1 MPTSS
6 LSTSPLSEIYDI
18 AVVGGGING
27 TGIACDAAGRG
38 LSVFLCEKDDLARHT
53 SSASSKLI
61 HGGLR
66 YLEHHEF
73 RLVREALAEREV
85 LLAKAPHIVSPM
97 RFILPHRPHLRPA
110 WLIRAGLFL
119 YDNLGKR
126 KALPRSRGLRF
137 GAGSPLKAEI
147 SKGFEY
153 SDCWVDDARLV
164 VLNAMAAREHGAHVH
179 THTRCVSARR
189 SKGLWHIHLERSDG
203 SLFSIR
209 AKALVNAAG
218 PWVARFIR
226 DDLKQQ
232 SPYGIRLIQGSHII
246 VPRLFDGEQA
256 YILQN
261 EDRRIVFAIPY
272 LDRFTLIGTTDREY
286 NGDPATVSISD
297 EEIDYLL
304 QVVNDHF
311 RESVSRTDILHSY
324 AGVRPLC
331 DDESDEPSA
340 ITRDYTLSLSA
351 QGDEPPLLS
360 VFGGK
365 LTTYR
370 KLAESALAQ
379 LAPFFPNLGARWT
392 AEAPLPG
399 GEQMQ
404 DRQSLIDALCE
415 RHGWLDTSLARRW
428 AASYGSRTWQLLA
441 NVESADQLGENFGH
455 GLYAREVDYLRQHE
469 WASEVDDIL
478 WRRSKLGL
486 FLSPAQRSKLQRYL
500 TPQAHPASSS
510 PTSAPVAHPGDEPA
524 DVATRPPATAP

>member
-1 MPTSS
+1 MATRPNHTA
-6 LSTSPLSEIYDI
+6 PVAEVYDL

-27 TGIACDAAGRG
+27 VGIAADAAGRG
-38 LSVFLCEKDDLARHT
+38 LSVFLCEKDDLAQHT

-66 YLEHHEF
+66 YLEHYEF

-85 LLAKAPHIVSPM
+85 LLAKAPHIVKPL

-110 WLIRAGLFL
+110 WMIRAGLFL
-119 YDNLGKR
+119 YDHLGKR
-126 KALPRSRGLRF
+126 EQLPASRSLRF
-137 GAGSPLKAEI
+137 GADSPLKAEI
-147 SKGFEY
+147 SRGFEY

-164 VLNAMAAREHGAHVH
+164 VLNAMAAREQGAHVH
-179 THTRCVSARR
+179 TRTRCVSARR
-189 SKGLWHIHLERSDG
+189 SKGLWHIHLERDDG
-203 SLFSIR
+203 SRYSIR
-209 AKALVNAAG
+209 ARTLVNAAG

-272 LDRFTLIGTTDREY
+272 LERFTLIGTTDREY
-286 NGDPATVSISD
+286 QGDPAKVAISD

-304 QVVNDHF
+304 GVVNAHF
-311 RESVSRTDILHSY
+311 KQPLARGDILHSY

-340 ITRDYTLSLSA
+340 ITRDYTLALSGQPGEA
-351 QGDEPPLLS
+351 PLLS

-370 KLAESALAQ
+370 KLAESALAL
-379 LAPFFPNLGARWT
+379 LAPHFPKMGPSWT
-392 AEAPLPG
+392 ASSPLPG
-399 GEQMQ
+399 AEQL
-404 DRQSLIDALCE
+404 DSRSALVEALCA
-415 RHGWLDTSLARRW
+415 RFAWLPTQVARRW
-428 AASYGSRTWQLLA
+428 ASSYGSRSWRLLA
-441 NVESADQLGENFGH
+441 DVECLEDLGEDLGA
-455 GLYAREVDYLRQHE
+455 GLYGREVDYLCREE
-469 WASEVDDIL
+469 WAQDAADIL
-478 WRRSKLGL
+478 WRRTKLGL
-486 FLSPAQRSKLQRYL
+486 FMNSRQQQQLDRYL
-500 TPQAHPASSS
+500 RLHSPHSPEDAHA
-510 PTSAPVAHPGDEPA
+510 A
-524 DVATRPPATAP
+524 